1 MLLADGSGLY
11 VYTYDGRLAC
21 SPKYP
26 NMRADLCN
34 AQTIAMCNDTLAV
47 RDRQDEK
54 TVHLFDLTLGGKPL
68 GASAFARQ
76 SFSFSLCYITV
87 QCTGCIC
94 T

>member
-1 MLLADGSGLY
+1 MLLADGAGLY

-21 SPKYP
+21 SPKYS

-34 AQTIAMCNDTLAV
+34 AQTIAICNDTLAV

-68 GASAFARQ
+68 G
-76 SFSFSLCYITV
+76 IH
-87 QCTGCIC
+87 I
-94 T
+94 